1 MPGLHGYYTEVLG
14 LDLADIQYIDDD
26 VVFARLEDDSIY
38 ELAFGDPVMDV
49 QSASGRTSFKIIGG
63 RYHGRKASIKGELS
77 LRDEGVLRLSMIDV
91 QQGDGLILDT
101 PDGNLITIDGGDNQL
116 FARHIAARFA
126 GTSKQKPL
134 EVDAMIV
141 THGDADHFGG
151 LSDIEASERDKRAEK
166 RIFIHPTRVYHNGL
180 VKRPAKTADGETRK
194 QTEMLG
200 TAKKVGDDHYI
211 TGLVDDPRKVAEA
224 ERNKPFKTWTKTLD
238 KWDARRQ
245 ALGLDPIELARID
258 QDSGDAF
265 DFVSDATFEIFG
277 PITEKQGAKPALVFL
292 REPDKNVD
300 MHLGGPDAPRGSASA
315 SHTINGHS
323 ISLRLTYGNVRFL
336 FTGDL
341 NQEAMARVKTALPDF
356 DLKAEIFKT
365 PHHGSADFDFNFVK
379 ETSPVVSIISSGDE
393 SRAKEYIHPRAT
405 LVSALGRCS
414 RGDTGIIF
422 MTELAAFFATRG
434 YAKETDPGSA
444 AEKDEFYAF
453 ERINYGI
460 IHIRTDGERVV
471 ALTHSG
477 KRGMNEAYGFTV
489 AANGKVKMTP
499 KLKVK
504 KG

>member
-1 MPGLHGYYTEVLG
+1 MPGLHTYYTEVLG
-14 LDLADIQYIDDD
+14 LNLADIQYIDDD
-26 VVFARLEDDSIY
+26 IVFAKLDGGDIY
-38 ELAFGDPVMDV
+38 ELAFGEPVMDV
-49 QSASGRTSFKIIGG
+49 SFSGGRTSFKIVGG
-63 RYHGRKASIKGELS
+63 RYHGRKASIKGELA

-101 PDGNLITIDGGDNQL
+101 PDGNIITIDGGDNQL
-116 FARHIAARFA
+116 FARHVAARFA
-126 GTSKQKPL
+126 GTTKDKPL

-141 THGDADHFGG
+141 THGDADHFAG
-151 LSDIEASERDKRAEK
+151 LSAIEKSERNDELKK
-166 RIFIHPTRVYHNGL
+166 RIFLHPARVYHNGL
-180 VKRPAKTADGETRK
+180 VKRPGKTADGATRK
-194 QTEMLG
+194 ETDMFG
-200 TAKKVGDDHYI
+200 TAKKVGDEYFV
-211 TGLVDDPRKVAEA
+211 TALVNDPRKVAE
-224 ERNKPFKTWTKTLD
+224 EDRNNPFKTWAKTLD
-238 KWDARRQ
+238 KWDARRE
-245 ALGLDPIELARID
+245 ALGLGPIELTRID
-258 QDSGDAF
+258 QDSSDAF
-265 DFVSDATFEIFG
+265 EFVSDATFELFG
-277 PITEKQGAKPALVFL
+277 PITEKQGSKPSLRFL
-292 REPDKNVD
+292 RSPDKSVD
-300 MHLGGPDAPRGSASA
+300 MHLGGPDAKRGSASA

-323 ISLRLTYGNVRFL
+323 ISFRLTYGNVRFL

-365 PHHGSADFDFNFVK
+365 PHHGSADFDFAFIK

-393 SRAKEYIHPRAT
+393 SGAKEHIHPRAT

-434 YAKETDPGSA
+434 YAKETDPASA
-444 AEKDEFYAF
+444 KEKDEFYAF
-453 ERINYGI
+453 ERTNFGI

-489 AANGKVKMTP
+489 AANGRVKMTP
-499 KLKVK
+499 KLTVK